1 MTRVEVE
8 IKSSCGLLEKCPRE
22 VRDRIFEEV
31 VTLSPDPEVT
41 KTIEGLKKRFVSTRS
56 ISYELFNSGNL
67 VHLGE
72 CLLSLMSLAE
82 LFCTLD
88 LHLR

>member
-1 MTRVEVE
+1 M
-8 IKSSCGLLEKCPRE
+8 L
-22 VRDRIFEEV
+22 F
-31 VTLSPDPEVT
+31 PDPEVT
-41 KTIEGLKKRFVSTRS
+41 KTIEGLKKRIVSTRS

-72 CLLSLMSLAE
+72 CLLSLMSPAE

-88 LHLR
+88 LLLR